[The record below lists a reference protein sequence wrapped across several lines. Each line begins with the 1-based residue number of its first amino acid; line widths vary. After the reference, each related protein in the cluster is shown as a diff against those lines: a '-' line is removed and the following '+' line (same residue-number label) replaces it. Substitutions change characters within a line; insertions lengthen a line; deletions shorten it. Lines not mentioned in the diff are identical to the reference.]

1 MLPGERVEV
10 AIEGLPTP
18 TSRWR
23 RSLYLTSRR
32 NYHVPL
38 MRVFDMPV
46 ITTNCARRDRSAVV
60 LQSLTLLNDAFVT
73 DQAEAFADRV
83 AQVAGSDQEAR
94 IDLAFQLALA
104 RKPDTDERVWSAT
117 LLDDQSVHYCAAQAA
132 PTDAQR
138 MALVSLCHMLLNCSE
153 FLYVD

>member
-1 MLPGERVEV
+1 
-10 AIEGLPTP
+10 
-18 TSRWR
+18 
-23 RSLYLTSRR
+23 
-32 NYHVPL
+32 
-38 MRVFDMPV
+38 MPV